1 MNSFDL
7 LSKNKNIIS
16 VIIPTLK
23 RDSISMVLKALE
35 KQTRKPDEIIVVEDL
50 NNESA
55 SVVRNKGIEKCKGN
69 LIAFLDDDTIP
80 SENWLENFE
89 SDLMKLDAD
98 GISGN
103 YVETDQFLH
112 ELRVMRKFPNE
123 MIINPDGYFGIGGN
137 VMYTR
142 SCLEKSK
149 KEYGFVFDPSFRN
162 TSEDIDLAWRLRAIG
177 CKLVY
182 AANHVTHLKKVNLK
196 RYLRTQFIR
205 GKGLYDLYLSS
216 KKYQSNKF
224 LGDSL
229 LWNSESKK
237 SRIGNWMRIF
247 LLRFLGPFNRK
258 DFSSIKYFVMYWLG
272 EKVKSIGF
280 AYQMFF
286 GKRSR

>member
-1 MNSFDL
+1 MNSFEIQHT
-7 LSKNKNIIS
+7 SKNFIS
-16 VIIPTLK
+16 VIIPTLR
-23 RDSISMVLKALE
+23 RDSISEVLKALE
-35 KQTRKPDEIIVVEDL
+35 KQTRKPDEIIVVEDVK
-50 NNESA
+50 NESA
-55 SVVRNKGIEKCKGN
+55 SVIRNKGFEKCKGN

-80 SENWLENFE
+80 PENWLENFE
-89 SDLMKLDAD
+89 VDLMKLNAD

-103 YVETDQFLH
+103 YIETDPFLH
-112 ELRVMRKFPNE
+112 QIRLMRKFPNE
-123 MIINPDGYFGIGGN
+123 CIINPNGYFGIGGN

-149 KEYGFVFDPSFRN
+149 KEFGFVFDPSFRN
-162 TSEDIDLAWRLRAIG
+162 TSEDIDLAWRLRSIG

-182 AANHVTHLKKVNLK
+182 TVNHVTHLKKVNLK

-224 LGDSL
+224 LDDSL
-229 LWNSESKK
+229 LWNSNSQN
-237 SRIGNWMRIF
+237 SRIGNWLRIF

-258 DFSSIKYFVMYWLG
+258 DFSLTKYFIMYWLG
-272 EKVKSIGF
+272 EKVKSFGF

-286 GKRSR
+286 GKRS